1 MKTIKAQKLT
11 REAFRPYGD
20 YVQLIR
26 DPKEFEGRKVD
37 FTPDMLRLNLSRF
50 TIASF
55 SICRVEPREMTV
67 AASEYHSYTCGG
79 IIPLDGDVIIHVG
92 KPYRGQL
99 NADQMEAFYV
109 PYGTMVT
116 LNPGVLHMAPYA
128 VNDTVNTIIVL
139 PERTYA
145 NDCIV
150 LRHGEDEILTIEK

>member
-55 SICRVEPREMTV
+55 SICRV
-67 AASEYHSYTCGG
+67 
-79 IIPLDGDVIIHVG
+79 
-92 KPYRGQL
+92 
-99 NADQMEAFYV
+99 
-109 PYGTMVT
+109 
-116 LNPGVLHMAPYA
+116 LHMAPYA

>member
-67 AASEYHSYTCGG
+67 AASEYHSYTCEG

-109 PYGTMVT
+109 PYGTMS
-116 LNPGVLHMAPYA
+116 
-128 VNDTVNTIIVL
+128 
-139 PERTYA
+139 R
-145 NDCIV
+145 
-150 LRHGEDEILTIEK
+150 

>member
-11 REAFRPYGD
+11 REAFRPDGD
-20 YVQLIR
+20 FVELIR
-26 DPKEFEGRKVD
+26 DAKEIEGHPTD
-37 FTPDMLRLNLSRF
+37 FTPDMIRLNLSRF
-50 TIASF
+50 SIASF
-55 SICRVEPREMTV
+55 SICRVEPREMIV
-67 AASEYHSYTCGG
+67 NASEYHSYTCEG
-79 IIPLDGDVIIHVG
+79 IIPLDGDIIIHVG
-92 KPYRGQL
+92 KPYRGKL
-99 NADQMEAFYV
+99 NADKMEAFYV

-150 LRHGEDEILTIEK
+150 LRHGEDEQLLIEK